1 MEVTADDSDNYTN
14 ILTKLFL
21 GEMAFKR
28 ELNQVA
34 DNLYKFIFGW
44 GDWYC
49 SSENALFA
57 HCKSALKSFRC
68 GTRCCTHDTYSPSC
82 VAIRSWLH
90 GALVDHTIFLLPYG

>member
-21 GEMAFKR
+21 GEMAFKG

-44 GDWYC
+44 VDWYC
-49 SSENALFA
+49 TSENALFA
-57 HCKSALKSFRC
+57 HRKSALKSFKIDDYERFLEE
-68 GTRCCTHDTYSPSC
+68 RKIKRD
-82 VAIRSWLH
+82 
-90 GALVDHTIFLLPYG
+90 DHE